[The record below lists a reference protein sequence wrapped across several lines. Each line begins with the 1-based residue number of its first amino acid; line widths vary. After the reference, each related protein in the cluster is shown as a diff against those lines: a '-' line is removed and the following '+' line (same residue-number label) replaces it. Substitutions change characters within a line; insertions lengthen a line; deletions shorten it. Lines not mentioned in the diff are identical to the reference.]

1 MSTWIYPVGPEP
13 PSTYWLRRGIVL
25 VVILGILALVWFVF
39 FRGGGSES
47 AAPQPSGS
55 PSPTVTAPTTSPSPT
70 GSTTATTTA
79 TASPTSTEVT
89 DCKDSVIEVE
99 ASTDDSSYPVGST
112 PRLTLKV
119 TNGGNVSCLR
129 DVGPA
134 ANELA
139 ITSGGVD
146 VWSSD
151 DCNPSDATDVVTLK
165 PGQSFSTSIT
175 WDGLISEP
183 GCPSGQPA
191 AEAGGYD
198 LVGRNGDVESDEVAF
213 TLT

>member
-25 VVILGILALVWFVF
+25 VVILGILALVWFLF
-39 FRGGGSES
+39 FRGGSDA
-47 AAPQPSGS
+47 AAPQPTGS
-55 PSPTVTAPTTSPSPT
+55 PSPTVTAPTGSPSPT
-70 GSTTATTTA
+70 GTSTATSTA
-79 TASPTSTEVT
+79 SPSPTSTTVT

-119 TNGGNVSCLR
+119 TNGGNVACLR

-134 ANELA
+134 ANELS
-139 ITSGGVD
+139 ISSGGVA

-151 DCNPSDATDVVTLK
+151 DCNPSDSTDVVTLK

-175 WDGLISEP
+175 WDGQISEP

-191 AEAGGYD
+191 AEAGSYD
-198 LVGRNGDVESDEVAF
+198 LVGRNGDVESESTAF
-213 TLT
+213 SLT